1 VKRAVSLTIIILGLA
16 VGVWAQ
22 TGPTTNS
29 FRNASTAG
37 LLADDLDLL
46 IGYHGFLDPASIP
59 LVQGKR
65 LYTSLAN
72 IVDKNEE
79 VFNGPFGSDNS
90 YYLIGGST
98 KLSFGSVGAFYDR
111 LGRSTPLALGAGYPG
126 MSGHGEVDTLVFSGP
141 RSQIRGQTKGTA
153 DANRDS
159 VSSQILF
166 GLGRYFGETKR
177 MGIAFYHSDGS
188 LEAKTWGSPASPWGN
203 FTYSYVRT
211 NLDSSRVEITNT
223 WTGTQEG
230 GYKFTQNSIG
240 LSGWMPYSERFNI
253 GLQVMT
259 GLLSSSPKEDAKY
272 DRTQT
277 TYGTVVTTVQ
287 NGTRKLTFNDAGLH
301 FDGQLSG
308 IFKWSDA
315 TNTRADFFFGMANLK
330 NKSGDN
336 FDQMTR
342 SGGVAADTSTN
353 FGTST
358 YNVAYSG
365 TKDNTTRFGFFTSTQ
380 AKLSDRV
387 TFAMGVGV
395 NSSNRDRKL
404 PGTRTT
410 TWVDRHDHTYR
421 VDTTDYTLTITD
433 TRMGETDT
441 TYKTFEFSFPVG
453 LEFHLTDP
461 LVFRLGADHRMVNG
475 EMKTTDQIT
484 SWTNPVLTRWVYE
497 GGRATRVDTTWATGP
512 YTSTT
517 SKAKTKTSHTYYT
530 YGAGWNYSEHLQL
543 DFMGFAD
550 LQDLSLWKLSATLK
564 F

>member
-1 VKRAVSLTIIILGLA
+1 MKQAVSLIIIILGFTI
-16 VGVWAQ
+16 GVLAQ
-22 TGPTTNS
+22 TGPGTNS
-29 FRNASTAG
+29 YRNASTSGAG
-37 LLADDLDLL
+37 LIEDDLDLL
-46 IGYHGFLDPASIP
+46 IGYRGFLDPARIP
-59 LVQGKR
+59 LVEGKR
-65 LYTSLAN
+65 LYTNLAN
-72 IVDKNEE
+72 IVDKNEQ
-79 VFNGPFGSDNS
+79 VFSGADNS

-98 KLSFGSVGAFYDR
+98 KLSFSSVGAFYDR
-111 LGRSTPLALGAGYPG
+111 LGRSTPLVLGAGYPG
-126 MSGHGEVDTLVFSGP
+126 MTGHGEVDTLVFSGP
-141 RSQIRGQTKGTA
+141 RSQIRDQSKGTA

-177 MGIAFYHSDGS
+177 IGIAFYHNDGS
-188 LEAKTWGSPASPWGN
+188 LETKTWGSPVSPWGN
-203 FTYSYVRT
+203 FTYSRVTT
-211 NLDSSRVEITNT
+211 NLDSSRVEFNNT
-223 WTGTQEG
+223 WTATQKG
-230 GYKFTQNSIG
+230 GATFAQNLVG
-240 LSGWMPYSERFNI
+240 VSGWMPYSERFNI

-277 TYGTVVTTVQ
+277 TFGTVVTTVQ

-336 FDQMTR
+336 FAQMTR
-342 SGGVAADTSTN
+342 AGGVAIDTSTN
-353 FGTST
+353 FTT
-358 YNVAYSG
+358 NTDNVAYSG
-365 TKDNTTRFGFFTSTQ
+365 TKDNTTRFGFFTRTQ

-404 PGTRTT
+404 PGTQTLT
-410 TWVDRHDHTYR
+410 LVELHDHTYR
-421 VDTTDYTLTITD
+421 VDTTDYTRTT
-433 TRMGETDT
+433 TWTYAGETDT
-441 TYKTFEFSFPVG
+441 TYKAFSFSFPVG

-461 LVFRLGADHRMVNG
+461 LVFRLGADHRIVSS

-484 SWTNPVLTRWVYE
+484 SWTNPALRRWVFE
-497 GGRATRVDTTWATGP
+497 GGRAPQTDTTWQQGP

-517 SKAKTKTSHTYYT
+517 SKAKTKVSHTYYT

>member
-1 VKRAVSLTIIILGLA
+1 MKRAVSLFIIILGFA
-16 VGVWAQ
+16 VAVWAQ
-22 TGPTTNS
+22 TGPATNS
-29 FRNASTAG
+29 YRNASTSGAG
-37 LLADDLDLL
+37 LIEDDLDLL
-46 IGYHGFLDPASIP
+46 IGYRGFLDPARIP
-59 LVQGKR
+59 LVEGKR
-65 LYTSLAN
+65 LYTNLAN
-72 IVDKNEE
+72 IVDKNEQ
-79 VFNGPFGSDNS
+79 VFSGADNS

-98 KLSFGSVGAFYDR
+98 KLSFASVGAFYDR

-141 RSQIRGQTKGTA
+141 RSQIRDQAKGTA

-177 MGIAFYHSDGS
+177 IGIAFYHTDGS
-188 LEAKTWGSPASPWGN
+188 LEAKTWGNPSNPWGN

-211 NLDSSRVEITNT
+211 NLDSSRVEINNT
-223 WTGTQEG
+223 WTATQKG
-230 GYKFTQNSIG
+230 GATFAQNLIG
-240 LSGWMPYSERFNI
+240 LSGWMPYGEKYSL
-253 GLQVMT
+253 GLQFMA

-277 TYGTVVTTVQ
+277 TFGTVVTQ
-287 NGTRKLTFNDAGLH
+287 ENHGTRKLTATNSGLS

-308 IFKWSDA
+308 IYKWSDA

-336 FDQMTR
+336 WDQMTR
-342 SGGVAADTSTN
+342 AGGVAADTSTN
-353 FGTST
+353 FITNT
-358 YNVAYSG
+358 DNLAYSG
-365 TKDNTTRFGFFTSTQ
+365 TKNNTTQFGFFTRTQ

-395 NSSNRDRKL
+395 KSSNWERKL
-404 PGTRTT
+404 PGTETLT
-410 TWVDRHDHTYR
+410 LVELHDHTYR
-421 VDTTDYTLTITD
+421 VDTTDYTRTT
-433 TRMGETDT
+433 TWTYAGETDS
-441 TYKTFEFSFPVG
+441 TYKTFSFSFPVG

-461 LVFRLGADHRMVNG
+461 LVFRLGADHRIVNS
-475 EMKTTDQIT
+475 EMKTTDKIT
-484 SWTNPVLTRWVYE
+484 SWTNPALRRWVFE
-497 GGRATRVDTTWATGP
+497 GGRAPQTDTTWQTGP
-512 YTSTT
+512 YTSTD
-517 SKAKTKTSHTYYT
+517 SKAEAKTSHTYYT

>member
-1 VKRAVSLTIIILGLA
+1 VKRAVSLTIIILVFGI
-16 VGVWAQ
+16 GVWAQ
-22 TGPTTNS
+22 TGPNTTS
-29 FRNASTAG
+29 FRKASTAG
-37 LLADDLDLL
+37 LLEDDLDLL
-46 IGYHGFLDPASIP
+46 VGYNGFLDPARIP

-79 VFNGPFGSDNS
+79 VFSGADNS

-98 KLSFGSVGAFYDR
+98 KLSFSSVGAFYDR

-141 RSQIRGQTKGTA
+141 RSQIRDQIKGTA

-177 MGIAFYHSDGS
+177 IGIAFYHSDGS
-188 LEAKTWGSPASPWGN
+188 LEAKTWGNPANPWGN

-211 NLDSSRVEITNT
+211 NLDSSRVEITNN

-230 GYKFTQNSIG
+230 GSKFSQNTIG
-240 LSGWMPYSERFNI
+240 LSGWMPYGEKYSL
-253 GLQVMT
+253 GLQFMT
-259 GLLSSSPKEDAKY
+259 GLLSSSPKEDAQY
-272 DRTQT
+272 DRTLT
-277 TYGTVVTTVQ
+277 TYGTVATTE
-287 NGTRKLTFNDAGLH
+287 NHGTRELTFNDAGLH
-301 FDGQLSG
+301 FDGELSG
-308 IFKWSDA
+308 IYKWSDA
-315 TNTRADFFFGMANLK
+315 TNTRADVFFGMANLK

-336 FDQMTR
+336 WNQMVS
-342 SGGVAADTSTN
+342 SGGVNPVDTSFNLNTVTDN
-353 FGTST
+353 I
-358 YNVAYSG
+358 AYSG
-365 TKDNTTRFGFFTSTQ
+365 TKDNTTRFGFFTRTE

-404 PGTRTT
+404 PGTETITTVDVYDHRSRVDTLDFTRTT
-410 TWVDRHDHTYR
+410 TRTYA
-421 VDTTDYTLTITD
+421 
-433 TRMGETDT
+433 GENDT

>member
-1 VKRAVSLTIIILGLA
+1 VKQAVSLIIIILGFTI
-16 VGVWAQ
+16 GVWAQ

-37 LLADDLDLL
+37 LLEDDLDLL
-46 IGYHGFLDPASIP
+46 IGYRGFLDPARIP
-59 LVQGKR
+59 LVEGKR

-72 IVDKNEE
+72 IVNKNEE
-79 VFNGPFGSDNS
+79 VFSGADNS

-98 KLSFGSVGAFYDR
+98 KMSFGSVGAFYDR
-111 LGRSTPLALGAGYPG
+111 LGQSTPLVLGAGYPS
-126 MSGHGEVDTLVFSGP
+126 MVGHGEVDTLVFSGP
-141 RSQIRGQTKGTA
+141 RSQIRDQIKGTA

-177 MGIAFYHSDGS
+177 IGIAFYHTDGS
-188 LEAKTWGSPASPWGN
+188 LEAKTWGSPGGPWWGN
-203 FTYSYVRT
+203 FTYSNVRT
-211 NLDSSRVEITNT
+211 NLDSSRVERTES
-223 WTGTQEG
+223 WTATQKG
-230 GYKFTQNSIG
+230 GAKFAQNLVG
-240 LSGWMPYSERFNI
+240 LSGWMPYGEKYSL
-253 GLQVMT
+253 GLQFMT
-259 GLLSSSPKEDAKY
+259 GLLSSSPKSDAKF
-272 DRTQT
+272 DHTLT
-277 TYGTVVTTVQ
+277 TYGTVATAE
-287 NGTRKLTFNDAGLH
+287 NHGTQKFTFNNSGLS

-308 IFKWSDA
+308 IYKWSDA

-336 FDQMTR
+336 WDQVV
-342 SGGVAADTSTN
+342 SFGGVNAVDTSYNLNTVTN
-353 FGTST
+353 NF
-358 YNVAYSG
+358 AFSG
-365 TKDNTTRFGFFTSTQ
+365 TKDNTTRFGFFTRTL

-387 TFAMGVGV
+387 TFAMGMGV

-404 PGTRTT
+404 PGTSTTTTVDVYDHRSRVDTLDYTRTT
-410 TWVDRHDHTYR
+410 TSTQASEN
-421 VDTTDYTLTITD
+421 DTTD
-433 TRMGETDT
+433 
-441 TYKTFEFSFPVG
+441 KTFAFSFPVG

-461 LVFRLGADHRMVNG
+461 LVFRLGADHRMTTG
-475 EMKTTDQIT
+475 EVKSTSKIN
-484 SWTNPVLTRWVYE
+484 SWTNPVLRRWVYE

-517 SKAKTKTSHTYYT
+517 STAKVKTSHTYYT

>member
-1 VKRAVSLTIIILGLA
+1 VKRFVSLTITILVFA

-22 TGPTTNS
+22 TGPNTTS
-29 FRNASTAG
+29 FRKASTAG
-37 LLADDLDLL
+37 LLEDDLDLL
-46 IGYHGFLDPASIP
+46 IGYNGFLDPARIP
-59 LVQGKR
+59 LVEGKR

-72 IVDKNEE
+72 VVDQNEE
-79 VFNGPFGSDNS
+79 VFSGLDNG

-111 LGRSTPLALGAGYPG
+111 LGKSTPLALDAAGFTG
-126 MSGHGEVDTLVFSGP
+126 MFGHGEKDSIIFSGP
-141 RSQIRGQTKGTA
+141 RSQIRDETKLTA

-166 GLGRYFGETKR
+166 GLGRYLGETKR
-177 MGIAFYHSDGS
+177 VGIAFYHTDGS
-188 LEAKTWGSPASPWGN
+188 LEIKTWGTPASPFGN
-203 FTYSYVRT
+203 FTYNYVRT
-211 NLDSSRVEITNT
+211 NLDSNRVEQTTN
-223 WTGTQEG
+223 WTGTEKG
-230 GYKFTQNSIG
+230 GSKFNQNSIG
-240 LSGWMPYSERFNI
+240 LSGWMPYSEKLNL
-253 GLQVMT
+253 GLQLMT

-272 DRTQT
+272 DRTTT
-277 TYGTVVTTVQ
+277 TYGTIVTTVQ

-301 FDGQLSG
+301 FDGELSG

-315 TNTRADFFFGMANLK
+315 TSTRGDFFFGMSNLK
-330 NKSGDN
+330 NKSGDQ

-353 FGTST
+353 FITST
-358 YNVAYSG
+358 YNLAYSG

-404 PGTRTT
+404 PNTLTT
-410 TWVDRHDHTYR
+410 TYVDSHDHTYR
-421 VDTTDYTLTITD
+421 TDTTDYTATVTE
-433 TRMGETDT
+433 TRTGEVDT
-441 TYKTFEFSFPVG
+441 TYKTFTFLFPVG

-461 LVFRLGADHRMVNG
+461 LVFRLGADHRIVNG
-475 EMKTTDQIT
+475 EVKTTDQLT

-512 YTSTT
+512 YTSKT
-517 SKAKTKTSHTYYT
+517 SKATTKTSHTYYT
-530 YGAGWNYSEHLQL
+530 YGAGWNYSERLQL

-550 LQDLSLWKLSATLK
+550 LQDLYAWKLSATLK

>member
-1 VKRAVSLTIIILGLA
+1 MKHAVSLTIIILGLT

-37 LLADDLDLL
+37 LIDDDLDLL
-46 IGYHGFLDPASIP
+46 IGYRGFLDPARIP
-59 LVQGKR
+59 LVEGKR

-72 IVDKNEE
+72 IVNKNEE
-79 VFNGPFGSDNS
+79 VFSGTDNS

-98 KLSFGSVGAFYDR
+98 KLSFGSIGAFYDR
-111 LGRSTPLALGAGYPG
+111 LGRSTPLALDAAGFPG
-126 MSGHGEVDTLVFSGP
+126 VTGHGEKDSLIYSGP
-141 RSQIRGQTKGTA
+141 RSQIRDETKLTA

-166 GLGRYFGETKR
+166 GLGRYLGETKR
-177 MGIAFYHSDGS
+177 VGIAFYHSDGS
-188 LEAKTWGSPASPWGN
+188 LETKTWGSPASHWGN

-211 NLDSSRVEITNT
+211 NLDSTYGPDITNT
-223 WTGTQEG
+223 WTGTEKG
-230 GYKFTQNSIG
+230 GSKFNQNSIG
-240 LSGWMPYSERFNI
+240 LSGWMPYSQKWSL
-253 GLQVMT
+253 GLQLMT

-272 DRTQT
+272 DRTET
-277 TYGTVVTTVQ
+277 THGTVVTTVQ

-315 TNTRADFFFGMANLK
+315 TSTRADFSFGMVNLK

-336 FDQMTR
+336 FDQMDR
-342 SGGVAADTSTN
+342 SGGVAIDTSTN
-353 FGTST
+353 FITNT
-358 YNVAYSG
+358 DNLAYNG
-365 TKDNTTRFGFFTSTQ
+365 TKDNTTQFGFFTSTQ

-404 PGTRTT
+404 PGTQTLT
-410 TWVDRHDHTYR
+410 NVVVHDHTYR
-421 VDTTDYTLTITD
+421 TDTLDYTTTTTLTYA
-433 TRMGETDT
+433 GVTDT
-441 TYKTFEFSFPVG
+441 TYKAFTFSCPVG

-461 LVFRLGADHRMVNG
+461 LVFRLGADHRIVNG

-497 GGRATRVDTTWATGP
+497 GGRATRVDTAWATGP

-517 SKAKTKTSHTYYT
+517 SKAKTKVSHTYYT
-530 YGAGWNYSEHLQL
+530 YGAGWNYS
-543 DFMGFAD
+543 
-550 LQDLSLWKLSATLK
+550 
-564 F
+564 